1 MKICSKCKIE
11 KSFENFTKDKH
22 RTDGYK
28 IYCKSCVKSNY
39 KPKELTIKQKERKKL
54 SNKFWREKNQDYVKL
69 KKIEYYINNKE
80 HVINKSKENYLK
92 NRKKYN
98 KTKKYY
104 ILNKLKNNID
114 FKFKFSI
121 SNLIRC
127 SFYRACNGTYK
138 KSNKTEEILG
148 CSIDEFSLY
157 LQKQFKD
164 GMTFENYGEWHLDH
178 IYPISLATNEEEI
191 IRLNHYTNFQPLWAS
206 ENIIKSNKL
215 I

>member
-1 MKICSKCKIE
+1 MKKCSKCKIE
-11 KSFENFTKDKH
+11 KSFNDFTKDKH
-22 RTDGYK
+22 RPDGYK

-39 KPKELTIKQKERKKL
+39 KPKELTIEQKERKKL
-54 SNKFWREKNQDYVKL
+54 INKFWRKKNQDYVKL
-69 KKIEYYINNKE
+69 KKTEYYINNKE

-92 NRKKYN
+92 NREKYN
-98 KTKKYY
+98 ETKKAY
-104 ILNKLKNNID
+104 ILNKLKNNSD
-114 FKFKFSI
+114 FKFKSSI

-148 CSIDEFSLY
+148 CSINEFSLY

-178 IYPISLATNEEEI
+178 IYPISLATTEEEI
-191 IRLNHYTNFQPLWAS
+191 IKLNHYTNFQPLWAS